1 MKQFL
6 FRLARSPIARFF
18 IGWSFAHM
26 TWLIPVD
33 RLYESDKLIAFHH
46 PVPSYRV
53 HILIVP
59 KRSIADL
66 LAITPQDQEFVVEVF
81 TTAQRLI
88 RELNIVNYRLITN
101 GGEHQDVPLLHFHLF
116 SD

>member
-1 MKQFL
+1 MKRFL
-6 FRLARSPIARFF
+6 FRLARSRLARFF

-26 TWLIPVD
+26 SWLIPVE
-33 RLYESDKLIAFHH
+33 RLHETETLTAFYH
-46 PVPSYRV
+46 PAPSYRV

-66 LAITPQDQEFVVEVF
+66 LALTPQDHDFAVEVF

-88 RELNIVNYRLITN
+88 RELKIVDYRLITN
-101 GGEHQDVPLLHFHLF
+101 GGVHQDVPQLHFHLI

>member
-1 MKQFL
+1 M
-6 FRLARSPIARFF
+6 S
-18 IGWSFAHM
+18 
-26 TWLIPVD
+26 WLIPVD
-33 RLYESDKLIAFHH
+33 RLYESDTLIAFHH

-66 LAITPQDQEFVVEVF
+66 LAIAPQDHAFVVEVF

-101 GGEHQDVPLLHFHLF
+101 GGEHQDVPILHFHLF

>member
-1 MKQFL
+1 M
-6 FRLARSPIARFF
+6 
-18 IGWSFAHM
+18 SF
-26 TWLIPVD
+26 LIPVE
-33 RLYESDKLIAFHH
+33 RLHETKTLVAFYH
-46 PVPSYRV
+46 PAPSYRV

-66 LAITPQDQEFVVEVF
+66 LAIMPQDHDFTVEVF

-88 RELNIVNYRLITN
+88 RELNLSSYRLITN
-101 GGEHQDVPLLHFHLF
+101 GGVYQDVPILHFHLI

>member
-1 MKQFL
+1 M
-6 FRLARSPIARFF
+6 
-18 IGWSFAHM
+18 SF
-26 TWLIPVD
+26 LIPVD
-33 RLYESDKLIAFHH
+33 RLYETKTLLAFYH

-66 LAITPQDQEFVVEVF
+66 LALTPHDHDFAVEVF
-81 TTAQRLI
+81 TTAQHLI
-88 RELNIVNYRLITN
+88 RELKLSSYRLITN
-101 GGEHQDVPLLHFHLF
+101 GGDYQDVPILHFHLI